1 MPNDFDNLDPVTR
14 EEAFLDEIATG
25 ENILDP
31 VTREELFLKMIA
43 LGKAGESVPDVDPI
57 TRREYFLKKIAGSF
71 TGGGGLTNIVHD
83 RFEVTGVSST
93 QKKEYEFTY
102 TPDNAPSGCVVIIS
116 AINPTA
122 GQFSYYVGSAVI
134 MKMEN
139 ANSEPTRGIGMNTL
153 AAYSVNNNNGLMLY
167 TVKLTGAPSDPVVTC
182 EIWSKTGTQF
192 TIIDGSYNID
202 AYIF

>member
-1 MPNDFDNLDPVTR
+1 MPNDFDNLEPVTR

-25 ENILDP
+25 ETILDP
-31 VTREELFLKMIA
+31 VTREEAFLKMIA
-43 LGKAGESVPDVDPI
+43 LGKAGETIPDLDPI

-71 TGGGGLTNIVHD
+71 TGGGGLTNVVHD
-83 RFEVTGVSST
+83 RFDVTGASST

-102 TPDNAPSGCVVIIS
+102 TPVSAPSGCLVIIS
-116 AINPTA
+116 AINPA
-122 GQFSYYVGSAVI
+122 SGQFSYYVGTAMI

-139 ANSEPTRGIGMNTL
+139 ANSVPTRGMGMNT
-153 AAYSVNNNNGLMLY
+153 AATYSVNNNNGLMLY
-167 TVKLTGAPSDPVVTC
+167 TVKLTGAPSAPLVTC

-192 TIIDGSYNID
+192 SLVDGSYNID